1 MMISP
6 ELEGS
11 KVFFY
16 YIFIYFRGK
25 REKKNIC
32 DVERTLKD
40 KLGQHSLLFL
50 VFSFT
55 MVARCSRPSTMK
67 LIWVCI

>member
-1 MMISP
+1 MMIPP

-11 KVFFY
+11 KVLLY
-16 YIFIYFRGK
+16 YIFIYFTGK
-25 REKKNIC
+25 REKENIC

-50 VFSFT
+50 VFSLT
-55 MVARCSRPSTMK
+55 MVALCSLPSTTK
-67 LIWVCI
+67 LI